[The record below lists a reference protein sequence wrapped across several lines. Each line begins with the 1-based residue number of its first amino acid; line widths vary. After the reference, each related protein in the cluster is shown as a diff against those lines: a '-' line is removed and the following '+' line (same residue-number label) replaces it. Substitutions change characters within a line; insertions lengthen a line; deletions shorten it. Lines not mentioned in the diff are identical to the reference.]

1 MEMRSVVPQMRMR
14 YDLERVI
21 DDYVFLCIFVG
32 NDFLP
37 SLPLLDIREGA
48 VTMLLNIYRRL
59 LPTWNDYIIRPGG
72 EINYM
77 QVQTLMREVFE
88 NERNILRRKRLFGK
102 YTVGNLQRPSEKDE
116 SAKEMEA
123 GEEDSVT
130 LVNLFIKTMIDSVAK
145 SNGSKNVDYVK
156 TIQVSV
162 RNRSMMR
169 RFDLRLRQLV
179 KQYFDNVPK
188 NDVSPSRGLQRRW
201 TTAKPTGRTTTTG
214 RRWGSSQWTTSPS
227 SASVRS
233 AVSPR
238 CSRRYMLG
246 LSWIMQYY
254 CKGCV
259 SWDWFYPQHYA
270 PLLRDLSAMN
280 NVTVSF
286 VKGKPI
292 SKLEAM
298 IAVPSLSPLHLDTHA
313 LRVHSSPAAGAARRG
328 APLEACS
335 FLSSRGGSCGV
346 D

>member
-1 MEMRSVVPQMRMR
+1 MIRIATLREYLDLEMRPVVPQMRMR

-77 QVQTLMREVFE
+77 QVQTLMREVYE

-116 SAKEMEA
+116 SAKEMEM

-130 LVNLFIKTMIDSVAK
+130 LVNLFIKTMVDSVAK
-145 SNGSKNVDYVK
+145 SGNKNVDYVK
-156 TIQVSV
+156 TIQVWEI
-162 RNRSMMR
+162 RFAMTC

-188 NDVSPSRGLQRRW
+188 NDVSPLSTSHPGRLQPGQLGGRLLPEEDGHRADGPRVDRARLPGVGLSSSLHVDTCWASRGSCS
-201 TTAKPTGRTTTTG
+201 TTARAASPGTGSTRSTT
-214 RRWGSSQWTTSPS
+214 RHSSATSP
-227 SASVRS
+227 
-233 AVSPR
+233 P
-238 CSRRYMLG
+238 
-246 LSWIMQYY
+246 
-254 CKGCV
+254 
-259 SWDWFYPQHYA
+259 
-270 PLLRDLSAMN
+270 
-280 NVTVSF
+280 
-286 VKGKPI
+286 
-292 SKLEAM
+292 
-298 IAVPSLSPLHLDTHA
+298 
-313 LRVHSSPAAGAARRG
+313 
-328 APLEACS
+328 
-335 FLSSRGGSCGV
+335 
-346 D
+346 